1 MLDEHFYV
9 PALSEPEGFI
19 GQLRESLAAI
29 DHLGQPLEIASLANI
44 IGLLL
49 GRAIRDTVALVR
61 DFQQGFA
68 QGFAHGLDLA
78 RHETHNQ

>member
-9 PALSEPEGFI
+9 PAISDPEGFI

-29 DHLGQPLEIASLANI
+29 DRLGQPLEIADLANI

-49 GRAIRDTVALVR
+49 GRAISDKTALER
-61 DFQQGFA
+61 NFE
-68 QGFAHGLDLA
+68 QGFAHGINLA
-78 RHETHNQ
+78 RRETHGQ